1 MLAPKERLKGSMPPC
16 HPTGWMWSD
25 ACEMLEQ
32 RRAAALQVL
41 STSLAAR
48 GEENY

>member
-1 MLAPKERLKGSMPPC
+1 MPIGD
-16 HPTGWMWSD
+16 PTGWMWSD

-41 STSLAAR
+41 STAIAVR
-48 GEENY
+48 GEKNY